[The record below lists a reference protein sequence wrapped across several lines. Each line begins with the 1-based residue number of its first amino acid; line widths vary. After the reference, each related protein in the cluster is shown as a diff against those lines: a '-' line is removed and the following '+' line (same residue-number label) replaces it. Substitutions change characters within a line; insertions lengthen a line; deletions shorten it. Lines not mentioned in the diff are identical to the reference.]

1 MYIKHPYSD
10 YTSSMCLSQLQ
21 PMWKYFELETIR
33 MYSFDFILAWSGI
46 KMYYNKFVSNILKK
60 WWFLFHLKILSG
72 SLIQNY
78 ISGIQ

>member
-60 WWFLFHLKILSG
+60 MMVSFPFEILSG
-72 SLIQNY
+72 SLIKKL
-78 ISGIQ
+78 